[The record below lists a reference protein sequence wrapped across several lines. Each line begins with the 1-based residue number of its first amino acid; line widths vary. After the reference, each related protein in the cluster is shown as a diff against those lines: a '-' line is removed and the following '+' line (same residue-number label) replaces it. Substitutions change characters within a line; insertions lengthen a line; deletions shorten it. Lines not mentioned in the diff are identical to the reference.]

1 MKSTGCCLSAA
12 PMNIADIKHGKPTDN
27 LKTHLQQSIPTKL
40 AEYKEVKHTRIFDTL
55 KAHITVP
62 QAAAYYG
69 VRIGRNGMC
78 RCPFH
83 SDKTPSMKINETYY
97 YCFGCH
103 STGDV
108 IDFTARLFNL
118 SPLDAARKL
127 ALDFGIDPNTP
138 VSAAVALPRIRQEES
153 QREREGHCTS
163 VLIEYERLLKSRQQR
178 FAPVHPSEEW
188 DDRLVSASHALPQ
201 VSYMIDC
208 LYDADSVI
216 RKDTANSLLGD
227 GTIHSIER
235 WNATH
240 REEANAHDEA
250 LAA

>member
-1 MKSTGCCLSAA
+1 
-12 PMNIADIKHGKPTDN
+12 MNIADIKHGKPTDN

-78 RCPFH
+78 CCPFH

-108 IDFTARLFNL
+108 IGFTARLFNL

-138 VSAAVALPRIRQEES
+138 ASAAVAPPRIRQEES
-153 QREREGHCTS
+153 QRDREDRCAS

-178 FAPVHPSEEW
+178 FAPVHLSAEW
-188 DDRLVSASHALPQ
+188 DDRFISASHALPQ
-201 VSYMIDC
+201 VSYLIDC
-208 LYDADSVI
+208 LYDADTSV
-216 RKDTANSLLGD
+216 RKDVADSLLGD

>member
-1 MKSTGCCLSAA
+1 MTLKVFL
-12 PMNIADIKHGKPTDN
+12 TD
-27 LKTHLQQSIPTKL
+27 K
-40 AEYKEVKHTRIFDTL
+40 YKEVNDTRIFDTL

-62 QAAAYYG
+62 QAAAHYG
-69 VRIGRNGMC
+69 VKVDRSGMC

-83 SDKTPSMKINETYY
+83 PDKTPSMKINETYY

-103 STGDV
+103 ATGDV

-127 ALDFGIDPNTP
+127 AADLGIDPNTP

-153 QREREGHCTS
+153 PRDREGRCAS

-178 FAPVHPSEEW
+178 FAPVHPSDEW
-188 DDRLVSASHALPQ
+188 DDRFVSASHALPQ

-208 LYDADSVI
+208 LYDADASV
-216 RKDTANSLLGD
+216 RKDVANSLLGD
-227 GTIHSIER
+227 GTIRSIER
-235 WNATH
+235 WNTAH
-240 REEANAHDEA
+240 REEAEAHDEA
-250 LAA
+250 FAA

>member
-1 MKSTGCCLSAA
+1 
-12 PMNIADIKHGKPTDN
+12 
-27 LKTHLQQSIPTKL
+27 
-40 AEYKEVKHTRIFDTL
+40 
-55 KAHITVP
+55 
-62 QAAAYYG
+62 
-69 VRIGRNGMC
+69 
-78 RCPFH
+78 
-83 SDKTPSMKINETYY
+83 MKINETYY

-138 VSAAVALPRIRQEES
+138 VSAAVALPRIRQEEP
-153 QREREGHCTS
+153 QREREGHCAS

-178 FAPVHPSEEW
+178 FAPVHLSEEW
-188 DDRLVSASHALPQ
+188 DDRFISASHALPQ

-216 RKDTANSLLGD
+216 RKDTADSLLGD

-235 WNATH
+235 WNTAH
-240 REEANAHDEA
+240 REEAEEHDEA
-250 LAA
+250 FAA

>member
-1 MKSTGCCLSAA
+1 MPLKVFL
-12 PMNIADIKHGKPTDN
+12 TD
-27 LKTHLQQSIPTKL
+27 K
-40 AEYKEVKHTRIFDTL
+40 YKEVNDTRILDTL
-55 KAHITVP
+55 KARVTVP
-62 QAAAYYG
+62 QAAAHYG
-69 VRIGRNGMC
+69 VDVDRSGMC

-127 ALDFGIDPNTP
+127 ALDFGIDPNAP
-138 VSAAVALPRIRQEES
+138 ASAAVALPRIRQEES
-153 QREREGHCTS
+153 RREREGRCTS
-163 VLIEYERLLKSRQQR
+163 VLIEYEQLLKSRQQR

-188 DDRLVSASHALPQ
+188 DDRLISASHALPQ
-201 VSYMIDC
+201 VSYLIDC

-216 RKDTANSLLGD
+216 RKDTADSLLGD
-227 GTIHSIER
+227 GTLRSIER
-235 WNATH
+235 WNAAH
-240 REEANAHDEA
+240 KEEVDAHDEA

>member
-1 MKSTGCCLSAA
+1 
-12 PMNIADIKHGKPTDN
+12 MND
-27 LKTHLQQSIPTKL
+27 
-40 AEYKEVKHTRIFDTL
+40 TRIYDTL
-55 KAHITVP
+55 KARVTVP
-62 QAAAYYG
+62 QAAAHYG

-178 FAPVHPSEEW
+178 FAPVQPSDEW
-188 DDRLVSASHALPQ
+188 VNRFVSASHALPQ
-201 VSYMIDC
+201 VSYLIDC
-208 LYDADSVI
+208 LYDADASM
-216 RKDTANSLLGD
+216 RRNTADSLLCD
-227 GTIHSIER
+227 DTLRSIER
-235 WNATH
+235 WNAAH
-240 REEANAHDEA
+240 KEEVDAHDEA

>member
-1 MKSTGCCLSAA
+1 MTLKVFL
-12 PMNIADIKHGKPTDN
+12 TD
-27 LKTHLQQSIPTKL
+27 K
-40 AEYKEVKHTRIFDTL
+40 YKEVNDTRIFDTL
-55 KAHITVP
+55 KARITVP

-69 VRIGRNGMC
+69 VRIGQNGMC

-127 ALDFGIDPNTP
+127 ALDFDIDPNTP

-153 QREREGHCTS
+153 QREQEGRCAS
-163 VLIEYERLLKSRQQR
+163 VLIEYEQLLKNRQRR
-178 FAPVHPSEEW
+178 FAPVQPSDEW
-188 DDRLVSASHALPQ
+188 VNRFVSASHALPQ
-201 VSYMIDC
+201 VSYLIDC

-216 RKDTANSLLGD
+216 CKDTADSLIDDNTLR
-227 GTIHSIER
+227 SIER
-235 WNATH
+235 WNTAH
-240 REEANAHDEA
+240 REEVDAHDEA

>member
-1 MKSTGCCLSAA
+1 MTLKVFL
-12 PMNIADIKHGKPTDN
+12 TD
-27 LKTHLQQSIPTKL
+27 K
-40 AEYKEVKHTRIFDTL
+40 YKEVNDTRIFDTL
-55 KAHITVP
+55 KARITVP

-69 VRIGRNGMC
+69 VRIGQNGMC

-138 VSAAVALPRIRQEES
+138 VCGLFPPPPPTRRYPLPLRFPVSGRRNPSGNGKGAAPP
-153 QREREGHCTS
+153 C
-163 VLIEYERLLKSRQQR
+163 
-178 FAPVHPSEEW
+178 
-188 DDRLVSASHALPQ
+188 
-201 VSYMIDC
+201 
-208 LYDADSVI
+208 
-216 RKDTANSLLGD
+216 
-227 GTIHSIER
+227 
-235 WNATH
+235 
-240 REEANAHDEA
+240 
-250 LAA
+250 

>member
-1 MKSTGCCLSAA
+1 
-12 PMNIADIKHGKPTDN
+12 MND
-27 LKTHLQQSIPTKL
+27 
-40 AEYKEVKHTRIFDTL
+40 TRIFDTL
-55 KAHITVP
+55 KARVIVP
-62 QAAAYYG
+62 QAAAHYG
-69 VRIGRNGMC
+69 VRIGQNGMC

-83 SDKTPSMKINETYY
+83 SDKTPSMKINESYY

-103 STGDV
+103 TTGDV
-108 IDFTARLFNL
+108 IDFTARLFDL
-118 SPLDAARKL
+118 SPLDAAHKL
-127 ALDFGIDPNTP
+127 AADFGIDPNTP
-138 VSAAVALPRIRQEES
+138 ASAAVALPRVRQEES
-153 QREREGHCTS
+153 PREREGHCAST
-163 VLIEYERLLKSRQQR
+163 LIEYERLLKNRQRR
-178 FAPVHPSEEW
+178 FTPVQPSDEW
-188 DDRLVSASHALPQ
+188 DDRFVSASHALPQ

-216 RKDTANSLLGD
+216 RKDTADSLLDD